1 MIDFNT
7 LDTLKMAKK
16 NYDNALKTRIG
27 IADKKQV
34 LTNILLSHAEELIET
49 ALDAEDLMKRSVED
63 KKKIS
68 KLEAEIKKLTE
79 KKDAQS
85 E

>member
-7 LDTLKMAKK
+7 LDSLKMAKK

>member
-7 LDTLKMAKK
+7 RDSLKMAQK